1 MRTIGDR
8 LITPLMLLSAACLLV
23 GLHTPAQSSP
33 AADSTARSEKG
44 VQTHPTQTRPA
55 KAQHPPSRPAK
66 RRSSPKPAPENP
78 RVFTNDDLKRYH
90 SDASTSPARTTPAPA
105 PSGDPLRALKDQQ
118 ERSRWRQEK
127 ITTMQQNILN
137 LEGKLK
143 ELEQKRLSVVNPY
156 VPRPQEGTNEK
167 AEEKGL
173 SGPELLARTE
183 GEIRQTTQDLESAR
197 KALATFLETTPE

>member
-1 MRTIGDR
+1 
-8 LITPLMLLSAACLLV
+8 
-23 GLHTPAQSSP
+23 
-33 AADSTARSEKG
+33 
-44 VQTHPTQTRPA
+44 
-55 KAQHPPSRPAK
+55 
-66 RRSSPKPAPENP
+66 
-78 RVFTNDDLKRYH
+78 
-90 SDASTSPARTTPAPA
+90 
-105 PSGDPLRALKDQQ
+105 
-118 ERSRWRQEK
+118 
-127 ITTMQQNILN
+127 MQQNILN